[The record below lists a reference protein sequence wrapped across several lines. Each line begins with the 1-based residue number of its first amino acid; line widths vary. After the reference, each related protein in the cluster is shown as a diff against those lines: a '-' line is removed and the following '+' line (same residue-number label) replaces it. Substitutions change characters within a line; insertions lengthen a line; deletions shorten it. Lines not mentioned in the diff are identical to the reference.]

1 MCSSILQDPPAAQP
15 SGQAFD
21 EWVES
26 QPQQREPLFQGA
38 GDDYGRNKAYG
49 ASSSAQ
55 YAPRLQSQPSRSQ
68 YEAGQGPSWEQSGSG
83 DRPWQGGADASA
95 SPRGFQ
101 TPNRQDNRRMN
112 GSDQPQRPV
121 NQPAAAGASEQ
132 EPLRAGQPGRA
143 QQYRNG
149 SQSQQREPLQ
159 TGGRSENPA
168 WNAPERRS
176 AWSDDPVEQRSAV
189 EARDQAQT
197 GAADNPKGRLAVA
210 QLQQSELEAPTA
222 EQRERDAMWHSDS
235 SSNSS
240 NGTLTQPGGIA
251 GREEQMSGDR
261 R

>member
-1 MCSSILQDPPAAQP
+1 M
-15 SGQAFD
+15 
-21 EWVES
+21 ES

-38 GDDYGRNKAYG
+38 GDDYGRNEAYG
-49 ASSSAQ
+49 AASSAQ

-68 YEAGQGPSWEQSGSG
+68 YEAGQGPSWQQSGSA

-95 SPRGFQ
+95 SPRGVQ

-132 EPLRAGQPGRA
+132 EPLRAVQQGRA
-143 QQYRNG
+143 PPNRNG

-159 TGGRSENPA
+159 TGGRSEDPLR
-168 WNAPERRS
+168 NAPERRS
-176 AWSDDPVEQRSAV
+176 AWSDDLVEQRPAV
-189 EARDQAQT
+189 QARDQAQP
-197 GAADNPKGRLAVA
+197 GAVDNPKGRLAVA
-210 QLQQSELEAPTA
+210 QLQQSELDPPTA
-222 EQRERDAMWHSDS
+222 EQRERDAMWHSGND
-235 SSNSS
+235 SNSS